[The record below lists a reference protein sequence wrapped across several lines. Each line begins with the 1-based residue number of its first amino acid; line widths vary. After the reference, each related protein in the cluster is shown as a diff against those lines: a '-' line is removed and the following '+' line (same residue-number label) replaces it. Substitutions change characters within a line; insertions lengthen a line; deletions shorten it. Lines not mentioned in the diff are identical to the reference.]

1 MLICDAHGTWPH
13 SKMSFGVYRPQMG
26 VASGMRVLCS
36 DQTLQDC
43 SGVQGLG
50 FRVLS
55 GRRRSAYHCPRVKEQ
70 RRAAEQNGRQQA
82 TQDAA
87 VARV

>member
-36 DQTLQDC
+36 DQTLQ
-43 SGVQGLG
+43 
-50 FRVLS
+50 
-55 GRRRSAYHCPRVKEQ
+55 EQ

-82 TQDAA
+82 PVVNPITGELAGGVVPETKTA
-87 VARV
+87 TRRPPSGCRML